1 MVCSPPGMQV
11 SYALREYAGI
21 IPMAGSEKRPT
32 LAKAVEHR
40 HLKYALDE
48 ITAYIAIRD
57 NLLAEAEEGPTT
69 STIHR
74 AGIANDVVEI
84 FLKPAR
90 PPYEAQHLPEAD
102 AVRERQ
108 RCETVKARIRDLGA
122 PVTMAASQCAAA

>member
-1 MVCSPPGMQV
+1 MQV
-11 SYALREYAGI
+11 SHALREYAGI
-21 IPMAGSEKRPT
+21 IPRSDSERPQA

-69 STIHR
+69 STLHR

-90 PPYEAQHLPEAD
+90 PPYEAQYLAEAD
-102 AVRERQ
+102 AARERK

-122 PVTMAASQCAAA
+122 PIGLTASQCAAA

>member
-1 MVCSPPGMQV
+1 MQL
-11 SYALREYAGI
+11 SHALRGYAGV
-21 IPMAGSEKRPT
+21 IPISDSEKQPQT
-32 LAKAVEHR
+32 LAKPVEHR

-69 STIHR
+69 STLHR
-74 AGIANDVVEI
+74 ACIANDVVEI

-102 AVRERQ
+102 AVRERE

-122 PVTMAASQCAAA
+122 PVALAASQCAAA

>member
-1 MVCSPPGMQV
+1 
-11 SYALREYAGI
+11 
-21 IPMAGSEKRPT
+21 MAGSEKPPT
-32 LAKAVEHR
+32 LAKPVEHR

-57 NLLAEAEEGPTT
+57 NLLAEAEESPTT
-69 STIHR
+69 STLHR
-74 AGIANDVVEI
+74 AGIANDVVET

-90 PPYEAQHLPEAD
+90 PPYEAQHLPETD